1 MKMFQGNLKRMI
13 PVEISQSKLVAPTGV
28 KV

>member
-13 PVEISQSKLVAPTGV
+13 LVEISQSKLVAPTGV